1 MQLHVPH
8 QHQQRLFSVFKI
20 RSSDWPSGLIHEQD
34 GVGIGR
40 GGVGYFREVQA
51 HCRRVAPG
59 QNESGPLSLFGT
71 DRAKEI
77 GRSCALVAWSGWPG
91 SAFCPAPRD
100 LVLLADAGF
109 VLKPDF
115 YPLAARRAA
124 SDLRHEGGE
133 FFLKVSMAAPSW
145 A

>member
-1 MQLHVPH
+1 M
-8 QHQQRLFSVFKI
+8 
-20 RSSDWPSGLIHEQD
+20 PSGLIHEQY

-40 GGVGYFREVQA
+40 DGAGYFGEVQA

-59 QNESGPLSLFGT
+59 QNETGRFSLFGT
-71 DRAKEI
+71 NGAEEI
-77 GRSCALVAWSGWPG
+77 GRSCALVAWGRWPG
-91 SAFCPAPRD
+91 STFCPAPRD

-115 YPLAARRAA
+115 YPLAARRLAR
-124 SDLRHEGGE
+124 DFCHEGGE